1 MKQTFIPLGTGLSDL
16 FEFEQLMKYNHERI
30 HCLLFLHTT
39 LEAEPKTSCILIM
52 NPAQN
57 KFQAM
62 YSIFEC
68 IKYPYQGQS
77 KKYEMLK
84 NWAQQYDINV
94 LEHEIKSKKHFY
106 EDALY
111 YQYLTGV
118 LRLQRII
125 PPMY

>member
-84 NWAQQYDINV
+84 NWAQQHDINV
-94 LEHEIKSKKHFY
+94 LEHEIKSKNHFY
-106 EDALY
+106 EDELY

>member
-1 MKQTFIPLGTGLSDL
+1 MKQTFIPLGSGLSDL
-16 FEFEQLMKYNHERI
+16 FEFEQLMKYNYERI

-39 LEAEPKTSCILIM
+39 LEVEPKTSCILIM
-52 NPAQN
+52 QPAN
-57 KFQAM
+57 DKFQAM

-68 IKYPYQGQS
+68 IKYPYDGPS
-77 KKYEMLK
+77 KKYELLK
-84 NWAQQYDINV
+84 CWANTYGIDIK
-94 LEHEIKSKKHFY
+94 EHEIKSKQHFY
-106 EDALY
+106 EDELY

>member
-1 MKQTFIPLGTGLSDL
+1 MKQTFIPLGSGLSDL

-39 LEAEPKTSCILIM
+39 LETEPKTSCILIM
-52 NPAQN
+52 QPAN
-57 KFQAM
+57 DKFQAM

-68 IKYPYQGQS
+68 IKYPYNGLS
-77 KKYEMLK
+77 KKYELLK
-84 NWAQQYDINV
+84 GWAETYGIDIK
-94 LEHEIKSKKHFY
+94 EHEIKSKQHFY
-106 EDALY
+106 EDELY